1 MSSAEVAALS
11 GSDNKPSLKRGLFS
25 DNFISWAVTIGITA
39 LILIF
44 LVMPLWAILMLGFST
59 PEGFG
64 LGNFVRT
71 FTTARFWTLV
81 LNSLAMALTC
91 TILVSSLAYIYA
103 YALQRAN
110 VPFKPLL
117 RMAVLVPLF
126 APSLVQAQGLILLLG
141 RNGILN
147 RWMGMD
153 IDIYGFWGIVIANAI
168 YAFPYAFLIL
178 SAALAVSDARLH
190 ESAEVLGA
198 GPWRIFRTQT
208 LPSTRFG
215 LAAACFVVFNLVMTD
230 FGNPMV
236 IGGDFN
242 VLATEVYNQ
251 VIGQAQFGLGAV
263 IGIVLLMPAI
273 AAKIVEKRLTRQ
285 QQALLTSQARPM
297 VIKASRK
304 RDFFLGLY
312 SYIIVALIMSVIL
325 VVVLASFV
333 KLWPYN
339 MSFTLQHYH
348 FDVQNGTAP
357 LWNSVKISLAAAL
370 IGVVITGMTAIAVQK
385 FRNPLTGTLA
395 FLAILPSAVPG
406 MVLGLG
412 YVLAFNNPNNPLH
425 FLYGGFTL
433 IIILSVYY
441 NYAQAFLVSS
451 TSLKQISGTFDE
463 ASTMLGGS
471 IITTLRKV
479 TLPLLWP
486 TLLGV
491 GVLFFMRTMVS
502 LSAVIFL
509 TTPATQVASISVLQ
523 LSDRG
528 AVNQAAAFSVCIM
541 LIVIAAL
548 LIVRTILWACGAKH
562 VTLIR

>member
-1 MSSAEVAALS
+1 MSSASVSVSATTGA
-11 GSDNKPSLKRGLFS
+11 GLKRGLFS
-25 DNFISWAVTIGITA
+25 DNFMSWAVTIGVTA

-44 LVMPLWAILMLGFST
+44 LVMPLWAILVLGFST
-59 PEGFG
+59 PAGFG
-64 LGNFVRT
+64 LGNFISS
-71 FTTARFWTLV
+71 FTAARFWTLV
-81 LNSLAMALTC
+81 LNSLGMALTC
-91 TILVSSLAYIYA
+91 TILVTSMAYA
-103 YALQRAN
+103 YAYTLQRAH
-110 VPFKPLL
+110 VPFKSLL
-117 RMAVLVPLF
+117 RMAALIPLF
-126 APSLVQAQGLILLLG
+126 APSLVQAQGLVLLLG

-153 IDIYGFWGIVIANAI
+153 IDIYGFWGVVIANAL

-208 LPSTRFG
+208 LPATRYG
-215 LAAACFVVFNLVMTD
+215 LAAACFVVFNLVLTD

-263 IGIVLLMPAI
+263 IGIVLLLPAI
-273 AAKIVEKRLTRQ
+273 FAKIVEKRLTKQ

-297 VIKASRK
+297 VVRPSRK
-304 RDFFLGLY
+304 RDLFLGIYAYVIL
-312 SYIIVALIMSVIL
+312 ALILSVIL

-339 MSFTLQHYH
+339 MTFTLQHYQ

-357 LWNSVKISLAAAL
+357 LWNSVKISLATAVL
-370 IGVVITGMTAIAVQK
+370 GVAIAGMTAIAVQK
-385 FRNPLTGTLA
+385 FKNPLTGPLA

-412 YVLAFNNPNNPLH
+412 YVLAFNNPSNPLH
-425 FLYGGFTL
+425 FLYGSFAL

-441 NYAQAFLVSS
+441 NHAHAFLISS
-451 TSLKQISGTFDE
+451 TSLKQISGSFDE

-471 IITTLRKV
+471 VVTTLRKV

-548 LIVRTILWACGAKH
+548 LIVRGILWAFGAKH

>member
-1 MSSAEVAALS
+1 MSSAEASVTTTTGA
-11 GSDNKPSLKRGLFS
+11 GLKRGLFS
-25 DNFISWAVTIGITA
+25 DNFISWAMTIGITA

-44 LVMPLWAILMLGFST
+44 LVMPLWAILVLGFST

-64 LGNFVRT
+64 FGNFTRT

-81 LNSLAMALTC
+81 LNSLGMALTC
-91 TILVSSLAYIYA
+91 TIIVTGMAYA
-103 YALQRAN
+103 YAYTLQRAH
-110 VPFKPLL
+110 VPFKSLL
-117 RMAVLVPLF
+117 RMAALIPLF
-126 APSLVQAQGLILLLG
+126 APSLVQAQGLVLLLG

-153 IDIYGFWGIVIANAI
+153 IDIYGFWGVVIANAL

-208 LPSTRFG
+208 LPATRYG

-273 AAKIVEKRLTRQ
+273 AAKIVEKRLTKQ

-297 VIKASRK
+297 VVRPSGK
-304 RDFFLGLY
+304 RDLLLGLY
-312 SYIIVALIMSVIL
+312 AYFTMALILSVIL
-325 VVVLASFV
+325 IVVLASFV

-339 MSFTLQHYH
+339 MSFTLQHYQ

-357 LWNSVKISLAAAL
+357 LWNSVKISLATAVL
-370 IGVVITGMTAIAVQK
+370 GVAIAGMTAIAVQK
-385 FRNPLTGTLA
+385 FKNPLTGPLA

-412 YVLAFNNPNNPLH
+412 YVLAFNNPSNPLH
-425 FLYGGFTL
+425 FLYGSFAL

-441 NYAQAFLVSS
+441 NHAHAFLISS
-451 TSLKQISGTFDE
+451 TSLKQISGSFDE

-471 IITTLRKV
+471 VLTTLRKV

-548 LIVRTILWACGAKH
+548 LIVRGILWAFGAKH

>member
-1 MSSAEVAALS
+1 MSSAELS
-11 GSDNKPSLKRGLFS
+11 VSATTGAGLKRGLFS
-25 DNFISWAVTIGITA
+25 DNFISWAVTIGVTA

-44 LVMPLWAILMLGFST
+44 LVMPLWAILVLGFST
-59 PEGFG
+59 PAGFG
-64 LGNFVRT
+64 LGNFIST
-71 FTTARFWTLV
+71 FTAARFWTLV
-81 LNSLAMALTC
+81 LNSLGMALTC
-91 TILVSSLAYIYA
+91 TILVTSMAYA
-103 YALQRAN
+103 YAYTLQRAH
-110 VPFKPLL
+110 VPFKSLL
-117 RMAVLVPLF
+117 RMAALIPLF
-126 APSLVQAQGLILLLG
+126 APSLVQAQGLVLLLG

-153 IDIYGFWGIVIANAI
+153 IDIYGFWGVVIANAL

-208 LPSTRFG
+208 LPATRYG
-215 LAAACFVVFNLVMTD
+215 LAAACFVVFNLVLTD

-263 IGIVLLMPAI
+263 IGIVLLLPAI
-273 AAKIVEKRLTRQ
+273 FAKIVEKRLTKQ

-297 VIKASRK
+297 VVRPSRK
-304 RDFFLGLY
+304 RDLFLGIY
-312 SYIIVALIMSVIL
+312 AYIILGLILSVIL

-339 MSFTLQHYH
+339 MSFTLQHYQ

-357 LWNSVKISLAAAL
+357 LWNSVKISLATAVL
-370 IGVVITGMTAIAVQK
+370 GVAIAGMTAIAVQK
-385 FRNPLTGTLA
+385 FKNPLTGPLA

-412 YVLAFNNPNNPLH
+412 YVLAFNNPSNPLH
-425 FLYGGFTL
+425 FLYGSFAL

-441 NYAQAFLVSS
+441 NHAHAFLISS
-451 TSLKQISGTFDE
+451 TSLKQISGSFDE

-471 IITTLRKV
+471 VVTTLRKV

-491 GVLFFMRTMVS
+491 GVLFFSPHRQHRLRQS
-502 LSAVIFL
+502 PCCSY
-509 TTPATQVASISVLQ
+509 
-523 LSDRG
+523 
-528 AVNQAAAFSVCIM
+528 
-541 LIVIAAL
+541 LIAE
-548 LIVRTILWACGAKH
+548 R
-562 VTLIR
+562 LIRRQHSRSVSC

>member
-1 MSSAEVAALS
+1 MSSAGLS
-11 GSDNKPSLKRGLFS
+11 VSTTTGAGLKRGLFS
-25 DNFISWAVTIGITA
+25 DNFISWAVTLGVTA

-44 LVMPLWAILMLGFST
+44 LVMPLWAILVLGFST
-59 PEGFG
+59 PAGFG
-64 LGNFVRT
+64 LGNFIST
-71 FTTARFWTLV
+71 FTAARFWTLV
-81 LNSLAMALTC
+81 LNSLGMALTC
-91 TILVSSLAYIYA
+91 TILVTSMAYA
-103 YALQRAN
+103 YAYTLQRAH
-110 VPFKPLL
+110 VPFKSML
-117 RMAVLVPLF
+117 RMAALIPLF
-126 APSLVQAQGLILLLG
+126 APSLVQAQGLVLLLG

-153 IDIYGFWGIVIANAI
+153 IDIYGFWGVVIANAL

-208 LPSTRFG
+208 LPATRYG
-215 LAAACFVVFNLVMTD
+215 LAAACFVVFNLVLTD

-263 IGIVLLMPAI
+263 IGIVLLLPAI
-273 AAKIVEKRLTRQ
+273 FAKIVEKRLTKQ

-297 VIKASRK
+297 VVRPSRK
-304 RDFFLGLY
+304 RDLLLSIY
-312 SYIIVALIMSVIL
+312 AYVIMALILSVIL
-325 VVVLASFV
+325 VVILASFV

-357 LWNSVKISLAAAL
+357 LWNSVKISLATAVL
-370 IGVVITGMTAIAVQK
+370 GVAIAGMTAIAVQK
-385 FRNPLTGTLA
+385 FKNPLTGPLA

-412 YVLAFNNPNNPLH
+412 YVLAFNNPSNPLH
-425 FLYGGFTL
+425 FLYGSFAL

-441 NYAQAFLVSS
+441 NHAHAFLISS
-451 TSLKQISGTFDE
+451 TSLKQISGSFDE

-471 IITTLRKV
+471 VLTTLRKV

-509 TTPATQVASISVLQ
+509 TTPSTQVASISVLQ

-548 LIVRTILWACGAKH
+548 VIVRGILWAFGAKH

>member
-1 MSSAEVAALS
+1 MSSAGLS
-11 GSDNKPSLKRGLFS
+11 VSTTTGAGLKRGLFS
-25 DNFISWAVTIGITA
+25 DNFISWAVTLGVTA

-44 LVMPLWAILMLGFST
+44 LVMPLWAILVLGFST
-59 PEGFG
+59 PAGFG
-64 LGNFVRT
+64 LGNFIST
-71 FTTARFWTLV
+71 FTAARFWTLV
-81 LNSLAMALTC
+81 LNSLGMALTC
-91 TILVSSLAYIYA
+91 TILVTSMAYA
-103 YALQRAN
+103 YAYTLQRAH
-110 VPFKPLL
+110 VPFKSML
-117 RMAVLVPLF
+117 RMAALIPLF
-126 APSLVQAQGLILLLG
+126 APSLVQAQGLVLLLG

-153 IDIYGFWGIVIANAI
+153 IDIYGFWGVVIANAL

-208 LPSTRFG
+208 LPATRYG
-215 LAAACFVVFNLVMTD
+215 LAAACFVVFNLVLTD

-263 IGIVLLMPAI
+263 IGIVLLLPAI
-273 AAKIVEKRLTRQ
+273 FAKIVEKRLTKQ

-297 VIKASRK
+297 VVRPSRK
-304 RDFFLGLY
+304 RDLLLSIY
-312 SYIIVALIMSVIL
+312 AYVIMALILSVIL
-325 VVVLASFV
+325 VVILASFV

-357 LWNSVKISLAAAL
+357 LLNSVKISLATAVL
-370 IGVVITGMTAIAVQK
+370 GVAIAGMTAIAVQK
-385 FRNPLTGTLA
+385 FKNPLTGPLA

-412 YVLAFNNPNNPLH
+412 YVLAFNNPSNPLH
-425 FLYGGFTL
+425 FLYGSFAL

-441 NYAQAFLVSS
+441 NHAHAFLISS
-451 TSLKQISGTFDE
+451 TSLKQISGSFDE

-471 IITTLRKV
+471 VLTTLRKV

-509 TTPATQVASISVLQ
+509 TTPSTQVASISVLQ

-548 LIVRTILWACGAKH
+548 VIVRGILWAFGAKH

>member
-1 MSSAEVAALS
+1 MNSAGVSAAS
-11 GSDNKPSLKRGLFS
+11 GAGLKRSLFS
-25 DNFISWAVTIGITA
+25 DNTISWALTIGITV
-39 LILIF
+39 LCLIF
-44 LVMPLWAILMLGFST
+44 LVMPLWAILALGFSS

-64 LGNFVRT
+64 LGNFIQT
-71 FTTARFWTLV
+71 FTAPRFWTLV
-81 LNSLAMALTC
+81 INSLSMALTC
-91 TILVSSLAYIYA
+91 TMIVTAMAYIYA
-103 YALQRAN
+103 YTLQRAR

-117 RMAVLVPLF
+117 RMAALIPLF
-126 APSLVQAQGLILLLG
+126 SPSLVQAQGLVLLLG

-147 RWMGMD
+147 RWMGFD
-153 IDIYGFWGIVIANAI
+153 IDIYGFWGVVIANAL

-208 LPSTRFG
+208 LPATRYG

-273 AAKIVEKRLTRQ
+273 AAKLVEKRLTRQ
-285 QQALLTSQARPM
+285 QQALLTAQARPM
-297 VIKASRK
+297 VVRPAFK
-304 RDFFLGLY
+304 RDFYLGLFAY
-312 SYIIVALIMSVIL
+312 CTMMLILSVLLI
-325 VVVLASFV
+325 VVLASFV
-333 KLWPYN
+333 RLWPYN
-339 MSFTLQHYH
+339 MSFTLKHYQ

-357 LWNSVKISLAAAL
+357 LWNSVKISLATAVL
-370 IGVVITGMTAIAVQK
+370 GVAIAGMTAIAVHK
-385 FRNPLTGTLA
+385 FKNPLTAPLA

-412 YVLAFNNPNNPLH
+412 YVLAFNNPSNPLH

-441 NYAQAFLVSS
+441 NHAHAFLISS
-451 TSLKQISGTFDE
+451 TSLKQISGSFDE

-471 IITTLRKV
+471 VLTTLRKV

-541 LIVIAAL
+541 LIVLLAL
-548 LIVRTILWACGAKH
+548 ALVRAILWLFGAKH
-562 VTLIR
+562 ITLIR